1 MNSRLFVSVT
11 SDAKFADAAD
21 DKLRSTSGFCI
32 YLFGCLIA
40 WSSKRQSITARS
52 ALEAELIAISAASAY
67 DECVWIFQ
75 FAQTVP
81 FLFGYNSANLV
92 RPVPLLVD
100 NEPALSTANH
110 PKITQQTK
118 HIRLREL
125 RIRDAIGDDN
135 APPHIRCLWCPTK
148 FNVAD
153 HFAKLLPKLEFSRLA
168 RFVVDTP
175 PAEINLATKMP
186 NQPGSFPDHGTT
198 PQQYYLDL
206 FGHSGPLNLPLALID
221 EAAFPFMTSR
231 HRP

>member
-52 ALEAELIAISAASAY
+52 ALEAELIAAASAS

-75 FAQTVP
+75 FAQTIP
-81 FLFGYNSANLV
+81 FLFVYNSANLV
-92 RPVPLLVD
+92 WPVPLHVD

-118 HIRLREL
+118 HIRLRKY
-125 RIRDAIGDDN
+125 RIRDAICEDN
-135 APPHIRCLWCPTK
+135 APPRIRCLWCPTK

-153 HFAKLLPKLEFSRLA
+153 HFTKLLPN
-168 RFVVDTP
+168 T
-175 PAEINLATKMP
+175 
-186 NQPGSFPDHGTT
+186 
-198 PQQYYLDL
+198 
-206 FGHSGPLNLPLALID
+206 
-221 EAAFPFMTSR
+221 
-231 HRP
+231 